1 MANDASVT
9 VQATVLPDEIAKVIS
24 GSLTVTPADADD
36 KWYYKKTSV
45 TNSSTDLIDDA
56 AKYIEYTARAD
67 DALTTVAAGD
77 KVKFLMVKNTDTTN
91 DVYIVADDG
100 AAATGAVDAIKVAA
114 GQMCCVSLPNTVVS
128 SLHAITSSGTVTC
141 IVAALLEDVA

>member
-36 KWYYKKTSV
+36 KKTSV

-77 KVKFLMVKNTDTTN
+77 KVKFLLVKNTDTTN

-100 AAATGAVDAIKVAA
+100 AAATSAVDAIKVAA